1 MAMTKTEMVD
11 KLNAE
16 GLGTKAALKKLEV
29 GELET
34 MVAQLEDK
42 EAVTVTGETTES
54 TETPEDVADETTETP
69 GEDAVPDEVENTE
82 GDNEGDEDLPT
93 TEPEEVKVL
102 LTTKH
107 QLGIFTEYI
116 YNVKNKGA
124 RVKVDNLGNGDAYV
138 MSDDV
143 PTVGNKNIRLFTGES
158 RIFEGVSVVRSIA
171 ASQPEIQITEIE

>member
-1 MAMTKTEMVD
+1 MTITKTEMVD

-29 GELET
+29 VELET
-34 MVAQLEDK
+34 MMAQLEDK
-42 EAVTVTGETTES
+42 EAVVITDEPTES
-54 TETPEDVADETTETP
+54 PETPEDVTDETPETP
-69 GEDAVPDEVENTE
+69 GEDTVTDEDEPTE
-82 GDNEGDEDLPT
+82 GDNEGDEDLAT

-124 RVKVDNLGNGDAYV
+124 KVKVENLGNGDAYV
-138 MSDDV
+138 MSDDA

-158 RIFEGVSVVRSIA
+158 RVFEGTTVVRAIA

>member
-1 MAMTKTEMVD
+1 MTITKTEMVD

-34 MVAQLEDK
+34 MMTQLEDK
-42 EAVTVTGETTES
+42 EAVTITDETES
-54 TETPEDVADETTETP
+54 PETPEDVTDETPETP
-69 GEDAVPDEVENTE
+69 GEDTVPDEDAPTE
-82 GDNEGDEDLPT
+82 GDNEGNEDLAI

-124 RVKVDNLGNGDAYV
+124 RVKVENLGNGDAYV
-138 MSDDV
+138 ISDDA

-158 RIFEGVSVVRSIA
+158 RIFEGVAVVRSIA